1 MSHEA
6 VGFSK
11 ETLNRKMSLENVHRK
26 KVVKMFQGFYKEVC
40 QTLMNKD
47 AAVLRLTIELAAV
60 LAIIFVQPERQPNK
74 EKKDEYKNKS

>member
-1 MSHEA
+1 
-6 VGFSK
+6 
-11 ETLNRKMSLENVHRK
+11 
-26 KVVKMFQGFYKEVC
+26 MFQGFYKEVC